1 MHRRHLDQCIL
12 HRWIAEVVLLLQKM
26 DSLHGCQ
33 RIGRQPT
40 LGAGLGI
47 KWLNQINQ
55 LFPGYHFLHL
65 SQNVLASGALLSR
78 GLLVIAISGLLAA
91 HEPNPRLQ
99 LQGHSR
105 ADVLGFPG
113 LPDLACCAKLRSHAM
128 FR

>member
-1 MHRRHLDQCIL
+1 
-12 HRWIAEVVLLLQKM
+12 M

-113 LPDLACCAKLRSHAM
+113 LPDLACCAKLRSHAI